1 MAWINVPILRIE
13 RHSVTAAIRAERP
26 FIRCEGCTRQFQPDP
41 NSAVLITSLAP
52 CSKKPGAGP
61 GFQCSKRADQ

>member
-1 MAWINVPILRIE
+1 MAWINVRILRIE

-41 NSAVLITSLAP
+41 NSAVL
-52 CSKKPGAGP
+52 
-61 GFQCSKRADQ
+61 